1 MASGCGGGQEGA
13 MKKKTDDGDG
23 DGDGDGDEMES
34 AGDDDERV
42 GNETR

>member
-13 MKKKTDDGDG
+13 MKKKMD